1 MSKDGALASLL
12 TPPLGTKPEL
22 HRGPIHSMR
31 GNEDTMQGGARSDK
45 MRQMSGIPRSK
56 RSIPLV
62 CGATKKMK
70 YVLARE
76 QDRGTSGAEA

>member
-1 MSKDGALASLL
+1 
-12 TPPLGTKPEL
+12 
-22 HRGPIHSMR
+22 
-31 GNEDTMQGGARSDK
+31 

-62 CGATKKMK
+62 VCGATKKMK
-70 YVLARE
+70 YVARE